1 MLRSFTIAW
10 HFLTAVS
17 FYARCHDAT
26 PQQLARSMAWFP
38 LVGMVLGGVL
48 AGTDFLLSAT
58 IPPSILNVLLI
69 ALLVLLTGGLHV
81 DGLADSVDGI
91 AGGRTPMD
99 RLAIMRDARIGAIG
113 ATGLMLALGLRY
125 AGLMA
130 VPQAERLA
138 VLLCMPTLGRW
149 AMVVTAFS
157 MPYARPEGGL
167 AHPFLQQ
174 LSAREVV
181 AATIVPLGALFWFFG
196 ARGIVVCAV
205 IAMIARSIAVLS
217 RRLLGGITGDVL
229 GAVNEIAEIVFL
241 IAITAMAAQAEALA

>member
-10 HFLTAVS
+10 HFLTAVPLQ
-17 FYARCHDAT
+17 ARCHEAT
-26 PQQLARSMAWFP
+26 PQELARSMAWFP
-38 LVGMVLGGVL
+38 VVGMVLGGVL
-48 AGTDFLLSAT
+48 AGTDLVLSAT

-69 ALLVLLTGGLHV
+69 AWLVLLTGGLHV

-91 AGGRTPMD
+91 AGGRTPTD

-130 VPQAERLA
+130 VPHAERLA
-138 VLLCMPTLGRW
+138 VLLCMPALGRW

-167 AHPFLQQ
+167 AQPFLQQ
-174 LSAREVV
+174 LSAREVL
-181 AATIVPLGALFWFFG
+181 AATIVPLGALCWFFG
-196 ARGIVVCAV
+196 ARGIVVFAV
-205 IAMIARSIAVLS
+205 IAMIAQSIAALS

-229 GAVNEIAEIVFL
+229 GAANEIAEIVFV
-241 IAITAMAAQAEALA
+241 IAITAMAVRAEALA

>member
-10 HFLTAVS
+10 HFLTAVPLH
-17 FYARCHDAT
+17 ARCHEAT

-38 LVGMVLGGVL
+38 VVGTVLGGVL
-48 AGTDFLLSAT
+48 AGADFVLSAT
-58 IPPSILNVLLI
+58 LPPSILNVLLI

-91 AGGRTPMD
+91 AGGRTPTD

-125 AGLMA
+125 AGLLA
-130 VPQAERLA
+130 VPQADRLA
-138 VLLCMPTLGRW
+138 VLLCMPALGRW

-174 LSAREVV
+174 LSAREVL
-181 AATIVPLGALFWFFG
+181 AATIVALGALFWFFG
-196 ARGIVVCAV
+196 ARGLVVSAV
-205 IAMIARSIAVLS
+205 IAMIARSIAALS

-229 GAVNEIAEIVFL
+229 GAANEIAEIVFL
-241 IAITAMAAQAEALA
+241 IAITAMAARAEALA

>member
-1 MLRSFTIAW
+1 MLRSLTIAW
-10 HFLTAVS
+10 HFLTAVPLH
-17 FYARCHDAT
+17 ARCHEAT

-38 LVGMVLGGVL
+38 VVGLVLGAVL
-48 AGTDFLLSAT
+48 AGTDLVLSAA

-69 ALLVLLTGGLHV
+69 AQLVLLTGGLHV

-91 AGGRTPMD
+91 AGGRTPTD

-130 VPQAERLA
+130 VPQGERLA

-149 AMVVTAFS
+149 AMVVAAFS

-167 AHPFLQQ
+167 AHPFLQE
-174 LSAREVV
+174 LSARDVLLS
-181 AATIVPLGALFWFFG
+181 TIVPLGALLWFFG
-196 ARGIVVCAV
+196 AQGVIVCGI
-205 IAMIARSIAVLS
+205 IATIARSIAALS

-229 GAVNEIAEIVFL
+229 GAANEIAEIVFL
-241 IAITAMAAQAEALA
+241 IAITAMAARSAALA

>member
-1 MLRSFTIAW
+1 
-10 HFLTAVS
+10 
-17 FYARCHDAT
+17 
-26 PQQLARSMAWFP
+26 MAWFP
-38 LVGMVLGGVL
+38 LVGLVLGGVL
-48 AGTDFLLSAT
+48 AGTDLLLSAM
-58 IPPSILNVLLI
+58 IPQSILTMLLI
-69 ALLVLLTGGLHV
+69 GLLVLLTGGLHV

-91 AGGRTPMD
+91 AGGRTPVD
-99 RLAIMRDARIGAIG
+99 RLAIMRDARIGAVG

-138 VLLCMPTLGRW
+138 VLLCMPVLGRW

-174 LSAREVV
+174 LSARHLLLSAV
-181 AATIVPLGALFWFFG
+181 IPLGALPWFFG
-196 ARGIVVCAV
+196 TRGVIVCAV
-205 IAMIARSIAVLS
+205 IVAIARAIAALS

-229 GAVNEIAEIVFL
+229 GAVNEIVEIVFV
-241 IAITAMAAQAEALA
+241 IMMTAVAARSAALA